1 MRFVVINVHSIWKA
15 VWVPQKNDW
24 ILSLR
29 YNLQKSI
36 MLFYEAEILSFS
48 KNINSIGPFPDPP
61 IYYCILYVKEKIL
74 TMGSARE
81 GWGRRVRELKRQMGL
96 IKWNIIFMWLNMILL
111 LQWSVKQIWWNSE
124 HSMYNLMHSWTW
136 QWWLF
141 LLLFVI
147 NWHQKTHVYQE
158 YTDKVYRLISFVAVI
173 LQRKT
178 TIFTLK

>member
-1 MRFVVINVHSIWKA
+1 
-15 VWVPQKNDW
+15 
-24 ILSLR
+24 
-29 YNLQKSI
+29 
-36 MLFYEAEILSFS
+36 
-48 KNINSIGPFPDPP
+48 
-61 IYYCILYVKEKIL
+61 
-74 TMGSARE
+74 MGSACE

-158 YTDKVYRLISFVAVI
+158 CTDKVYRLISFVAVI
-173 LQRKT
+173 LQRKA
-178 TIFTLK
+178 TIFTLKSIFWIDKSVKYIFGQNALILNNLSKIHKIDVLLLVHWSSCTTVGGIIYAITYVKILHVFITLKAKK